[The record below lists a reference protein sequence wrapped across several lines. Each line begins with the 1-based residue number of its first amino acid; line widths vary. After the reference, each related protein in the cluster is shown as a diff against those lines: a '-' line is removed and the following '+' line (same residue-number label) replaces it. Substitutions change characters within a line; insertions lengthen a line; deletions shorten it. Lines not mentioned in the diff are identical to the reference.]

1 MTRPLNFT
9 VKEVLPALLS
19 KAKTQTIRK
28 AWQECYF
35 DHKDDNL
42 KENCTLCNGLDVVEK
57 PATYKV
63 GDKVNVYWNQRSKY
77 KKFCCCHGMG
87 YDVPEKIL
95 QDHHLYSL
103 EFFWKNLGRVE
114 ITEVLKIELQREPHI
129 DLLNGIPIVD
139 SSMTDLWEKD
149 GFSSAE
155 QMFETIDKMY
165 NLSKPKPFYIYRF
178 KWI

>member
-1 MTRPLNFT
+1 MN
-9 VKEVLPALLS
+9 KS
-19 KAKTQTIRK
+19 KTQTIRK
-28 AWQECYF
+28 AWNE
-35 DHKDDNL
+35 KL
-42 KENCTLCNGLDVVEK
+42 KCFWCDKKVVYGEFTNHTEELHPVVNPRSYDKYEK